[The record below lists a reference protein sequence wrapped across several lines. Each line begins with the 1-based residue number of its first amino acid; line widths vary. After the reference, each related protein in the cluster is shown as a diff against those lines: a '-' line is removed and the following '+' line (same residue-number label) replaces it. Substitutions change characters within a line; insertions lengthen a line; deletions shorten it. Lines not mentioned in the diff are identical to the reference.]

1 MKRYSN
7 RSNFSTLSEINVTPL
22 LDLAFVLLI
31 IFMITTPLLEN
42 SMNLVIPSS
51 SAANAPISKAQVQ
64 TISIDRDET
73 IRINNEIVEADSL
86 AARLLEL
93 KRANPDVAI
102 VIRPDRELPV
112 QKLVTLMDSLQ
123 RAHITKV
130 GIATNL
136 MLQGKHADGAEIAG
150 LDELLT
156 ELERNPRRELI
167 LDTTGSVIYTGNNVL
182 MRLRRQM
189 TIVYLAASAQEQ
201 ELLIERY
208 LNDPK
213 PVLWRGAF
221 QPKNGETP
229 HETVARCYPKL
240 VAARRQSYEA
250 LAHCTLPVADLHALS
265 ECSEDPSGSA
275 KAFLEMIRAQL
286 EKKSGRAS
294 AL

>member
-73 IRINNEIVEADSL
+73 IRINNEIIEADSL

-123 RAHITKV
+123 SAQITKV
-130 GIATNL
+130 GIAT
-136 MLQGKHADGAEIAG
+136 KAES
-150 LDELLT
+150 
-156 ELERNPRRELI
+156 R
-167 LDTTGSVIYTGNNVL
+167 
-182 MRLRRQM
+182 
-189 TIVYLAASAQEQ
+189 
-201 ELLIERY
+201 
-208 LNDPK
+208 
-213 PVLWRGAF
+213 
-221 QPKNGETP
+221 
-229 HETVARCYPKL
+229 
-240 VAARRQSYEA
+240 
-250 LAHCTLPVADLHALS
+250 
-265 ECSEDPSGSA
+265 
-275 KAFLEMIRAQL
+275 
-286 EKKSGRAS
+286 
-294 AL
+294 